1 MNNYREFCVRHN
13 GIFYKTDGEIMK
25 KQLYCLFALILLFA
39 ISGCD
44 DDDDWFDEQTHLV
57 VVNLSSSAANVQ
69 IDEDQDGGVR
79 SLGIIQP
86 GQTLKWEVDTGWAWL
101 FIDSD
106 VVEIWLDP
114 DYDGWFEIRD

>member
-1 MNNYREFCVRHN
+1 M
-13 GIFYKTDGEIMK
+13 KTK
-25 KQLYCLFALILLFA
+25 KTLLLLFVFALWIPIL
-39 ISGCD
+39 GCD
-44 DDDDWFDEQTHLV
+44 DDDDWFEESTNLV
-57 VVNLSSSAANVQ
+57 VVNLSSHAANVQ

-86 GQTLKWEVDTGWAWL
+86 GQTIKWEVDTGWAWL
-101 FIDSD
+101 FVDSD